1 MTLMVRASAGPDAI
15 NEIRHEIAAIDPNL
29 SVFNIRTMTEYLAE
43 SDTLIRWTSVVYG
56 GFGVFG
62 LILASVGLAGVTAY
76 SVAQRRK
83 EIGIRMALGARQ
95 GQVLRLVMKEG
106 ATLVIVGSALGFL
119 GAWAVGRTLAALS
132 PEMGASLNAK
142 QPLLMIGAPLLL
154 SGLAMVACY
163 FPARRST
170 AVDPLTALRQ
180 E

>member
-1 MTLMVRASAGPDAI
+1 LT
-15 NEIRHEIAAIDPNL
+15 
-29 SVFNIRTMTEYLAE
+29 VFNVRTMGEFLE
-43 SDTLIRWTSVVYG
+43 QSNGPIRFTSFLYG

-95 GQVLRLVMKEG
+95 GQMLRLVMREG
-106 ATLVIVGSALGFL
+106 AVLVTVGSALGFL
-119 GAWAVGRTLAALS
+119 GAWALGKAIAALS
-132 PEMGASLNAK
+132 PELAEALRAK
-142 QPLLMIGAPLLL
+142 QPMLLMIAAPLLL
-154 SGLAMVACY
+154 GGLAMLACY

-170 AVDPLTALRQ
+170 TVDPLIALRQ